1 MLGLTQQKSSAL
13 LSPRLKTSGLA
24 IVLRVDDE
32 SRVESDVRYRPWR
45 QANLR
50 RDPASTLLRFTL
62 L

>member
-32 SRVESDVRYRPWR
+32 SRVESDVRYRPCGKR
-45 QANLR
+45 IFDEIRHRLY
-50 RDPASTLLRFTL
+50 
-62 L
+62 